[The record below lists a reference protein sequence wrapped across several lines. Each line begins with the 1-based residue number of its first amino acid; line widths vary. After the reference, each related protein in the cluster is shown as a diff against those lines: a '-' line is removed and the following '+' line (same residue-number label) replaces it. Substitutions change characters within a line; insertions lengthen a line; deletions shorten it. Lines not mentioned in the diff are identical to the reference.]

1 MSEPFL
7 GTIMA
12 FGFNWP
18 PIGWALCNG
27 QLLSIAENDALFS
40 LLGTTY
46 GGDGVTTFGVP
57 DLRGR
62 SPLSVGQGPGL
73 SMYSLGQK
81 TGLESVTLI
90 PLQMPS
96 HNHTLVAAAAAA
108 TTNNPANAVLAT
120 AEVWTSVAPDSDMN
134 GQAVQ
139 NTGGNLPHENR
150 QPSLVVNFCI
160 ATQGIYPS
168 QG

>member
-1 MSEPFL
+1 MADPFI

-12 FGFNWP
+12 FGFNFP
-18 PIGWALCNG
+18 PVGWALCNG

-46 GGDGVTTFGVP
+46 GGDGVNTFGVP

-62 SPLSVGQGPGL
+62 SPLNVGTGPGL
-73 SMYSLGQK
+73 STYALGQLSG
-81 TGLESVTLI
+81 TESVTLQLGQL
-90 PLQMPS
+90 PAHT
-96 HNHTLVAAAAAA
+96 HNLMASSAPGA
-108 TTNNPANAVLAT
+108 TNNPNNAVLGSAVIWS
-120 AEVWTSVAPDSDMN
+120 ALAPDTNMLPTAN
-134 GQAVQ
+134 V
-139 NTGGNLPHENR
+139 GGSQSHENR
-150 QPSLVVNFCI
+150 QPSLVVNYCI